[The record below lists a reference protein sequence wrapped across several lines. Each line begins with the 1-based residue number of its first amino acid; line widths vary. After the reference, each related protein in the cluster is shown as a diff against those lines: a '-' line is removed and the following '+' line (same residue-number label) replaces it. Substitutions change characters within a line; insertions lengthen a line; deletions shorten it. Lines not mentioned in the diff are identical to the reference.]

1 VTKYENQSKYEVANV
16 IKEWLVEEGLPV
28 EDFEDENTDINYA
41 TKQGG
46 VKINIGFHKRS
57 KNSLIVMGGVHLET
71 QEQEMFR
78 YTKVKR
84 EFLYDIEMFFIQMNL
99 DYVLSSSSKDGEFT
113 VKDIKLQK
121 TIYFDGLTKDR
132 LFDIMSSIFN
142 CLKLLKAKFLLLG
155 KYKPESAS
163 H

>member
-1 VTKYENQSKYEVANV
+1 
-16 IKEWLVEEGLPV
+16 
-28 EDFEDENTDINYA
+28 
-41 TKQGG
+41 
-46 VKINIGFHKRS
+46 
-57 KNSLIVMGGVHLET
+57 M
-71 QEQEMFR
+71 
-78 YTKVKR
+78 KR